1 MRLPLRLRT
10 ILLLVTASLIPLTL
24 AAIAAATRIE
34 ANLVAD
40 ILSDQKRLITEIQ
53 MDLGSEFDWYKR
65 QLETLSMQLPVQSL
79 RAEAARQALDT
90 FLAYHP
96 VFHEVTL
103 HRADGEVVAF
113 SVRGSRSVKPS
124 PLASAPPALKTA
136 FGEVL
141 STGRSRF
148 TSATSSTAD
157 GLDLH
162 LVAPVPSMRMEGAPV
177 GALVASCRR
186 QSAEIQDLVEGW
198 SYVGSTYVYLTSPSG
213 EVLATAGSAR
223 DRHVR
228 SIRVRGQPDADG
240 VVSGVGGVLGR
251 DDVVAS
257 APIAQHGLV
266 VVVGRPYAEVS
277 HTLDELLWSVS
288 FYVLVGVLVSL
299 LLGVLL
305 SRTLVDPILKL
316 TDGIQR
322 VARGEVAHRLGV
334 ARNDELGD
342 AAQAFDDMAAQ
353 LQKGRLLEEL
363 WNEKRRPGGPS

>member
-1 MRLPLRLRT
+1 MPLRLRT
-10 ILLLVTASLIPLTL
+10 ILLLMTASLIPLTL

-34 ANLVAD
+34 SNLVAE
-40 ILSDQKRLITEIQ
+40 ILADQKRLITQIQ
-53 MDLGSEFDWYKR
+53 MDLGDEFGWNKR
-65 QLETLSMQLPVQSL
+65 QLETLSTQLPVQSL

-90 FLAYHP
+90 YLSYHP
-96 VFHEVTL
+96 VFHEVSL
-103 HRADGEVVAF
+103 HDAEGQVVAF
-113 SVRGSRSVKPS
+113 SVRGSR
-124 PLASAPPALKTA
+124 ALKRSPVSSAAPELRRA
-136 FGEVL
+136 FAEVL

-148 TSATSSTAD
+148 TTAD
-157 GLDLH
+157 VDHEGLDLH
-162 LVAPVPSMRMEGAPV
+162 LVAPVPSMRMDGGPV
-177 GALVASCRR
+177 GALIASVRR

-198 SYVGSTYVYLTSPSG
+198 SYVGSTYVYLTSPGG
-213 EVLATAGSAR
+213 EVLASAGSAR

-228 SIRVRGQPDADG
+228 KIRVKGVADAAG
-240 VVSGVGGVLGR
+240 VVAGVGGVLGR
-251 DDVVAS
+251 DDVVA
-257 APIAQHGLV
+257 AATLAQHGLV

-277 HTLDELLWSVS
+277 KTLDELLWSVS

-305 SRTLVDPILKL
+305 SRALVGPILKL

-342 AAQAFDDMAAQ
+342 AAHAFDELAAQ

-363 WNEKRRPGGPS
+363 WQERRPRGDKS